1 MSKKK
6 PFGFRSA
13 FGGYNKNEV
22 NAYITGLAQDIA
34 RQNEEWEMERGQIQ
48 RELQHVREEARKNER
63 LREELTCQYLD
74 ALSKIDT
81 MMEHLSAEQQKNED
95 LMAEKESNLKRMEQL
110 KDFDA
115 TKEALARAKVSLSL
129 EQKRV
134 AFLQREK
141 ENLSS
146 RLTTLEN
153 SLTNAKDAVNSK
165 IRDIRTLSAENEHQ
179 KDRAENDS
187 KNPIFHTKYINPK
200 PFIRHTLF

>member
-34 RQNEEWEMERGQIQ
+34 RQNEEWETERGQIQ

-110 KDFDA
+110 KDFEA

-134 AFLQREK
+134 SFLQREK

-165 IRDIRTLSAENEHQ
+165 IRDIRTLSAENDAL
-179 KDRAENDS
+179 K
-187 KNPIFHTKYINPK
+187 
-200 PFIRHTLF
+200 